1 MPVKWP
7 VSYSSPFLF
16 EHWCSY
22 VSRSN
27 FIGIIAF
34 LLSVCL
40 PPVFVCRIILGG
52 RTRERKKKKKK
63 IGLHMFKLV
72 FILIGSW
79 NSIWTYKRKRRKQ
92 EEKNKKKEESWEKV
106 VLWNCIENEG
116 EFRYFQTS
124 FGCFLLILC
133 WVTYLYASVLP
144 VTSYI
149 IIVQRRNIVGFVS
162 EI

>member
-1 MPVKWP
+1 MTCVLFF
-7 VSYSSPFLF
+7 PFSVWALM
-16 EHWCSY
+16 
-22 VSRSN
+22 
-27 FIGIIAF
+27 FICFQKQFYRHYCIPA
-34 LLSVCL
+34 VCML
-40 PPVFVCRIILGG
+40 TPRVCMQNNSWRQNK
-52 RTRERKKKKKK
+52 RTKKKKKK